1 MKKLIF
7 ALAVATIVS
16 AAPSSAQQLNSNPTY
31 DFLKAVRDRDGTKA
45 NEVLNDHPGVVNTR
59 DPSGDTALNIALSR
73 KDEDW
78 TGFMINN
85 GADVN
90 LAGRGND
97 TPLIAAS
104 RVGFDQGVTWLLQRG
119 AKVDGVNKMG
129 ETPLIIAVQQRQM
142 RVVKAL
148 LEAGANPDKP
158 DSAAGLSARDYA
170 KRDTRSPQIL
180 QLIEAKKPKPANKS

>member
-59 DPSGDTALNIALSR
+59 DTTGETALNIALSR

-97 TPLIAAS
+97 TPLIAAA

-119 AKVDGVNKMG
+119 AKVGLACDGC
-129 ETPLIIAVQQRQM
+129 
-142 RVVKAL
+142 
-148 LEAGANPDKP
+148 
-158 DSAAGLSARDYA
+158 AAGLEATIAYIAPQAEFTPPVIYSKDARA
-170 KRDTRSPQIL
+170 KL
-180 QLIEAKKPKPANKS
+180 VFLVEARPVAAHAALRPGLPVEVSLGK